1 MKMEI
6 PELLNQDDLLRIHYF
21 LKLNRG
27 LEERLTALYKQGT
40 ITATV
45 FTSRGQEAISVGSAY
60 ALDSRDVVS
69 PITRN
74 LGTMLVRGVPP
85 RDVFTQY
92 MGKAASPTGGKERIH
107 YFGDLSKGLV
117 ASLSVLGD
125 MIPVMAGVALA
136 NHSMRTGAVALTY
149 LGDGAVSTG
158 DFHEGMNMA
167 SVLRLGL
174 VLIIENNGYAY
185 STPVSRQ
192 AAVADLSLKARCYG
206 IPGSQVDGNDV
217 LAVYSRTREAL
228 ERARRGG
235 GPSIIE
241 AKTMR
246 VGGHSDADSS
256 WYVPEGEIESW
267 QERDPILLYE
277 SRLEAAGLLT
287 DADRAETEDRVRAI
301 LARELEVALR
311 SPEPDG
317 KSALG
322 GVYGD

>member
-6 PELLNQDDLLRIHYF
+6 PEPLNLDDLLRIHYF

-60 ALDSRDVVS
+60 ALDSREVVS

-74 LGTMLVRGVPP
+74 LGTMLVRGIPP

-92 MGKAASPTGGKERIH
+92 MGKATSPTRGKERIH

-136 NHSMRTGAVALTY
+136 NRSMRTGAVALTY

-192 AAVADLSLKARCYG
+192 AAIADLSMKAHCYG

-217 LAVYSRTREAL
+217 LAVYESTREAL
-228 ERARRGG
+228 ERARQGG

-267 QERDPILLYE
+267 QKRDPILLYE
-277 SRLEAAGLLT
+277 NRLEAAGLLT
-287 DADRAETEDRVRAI
+287 DVDRAETEDRVRTI

-317 KSALG
+317 KSAME
-322 GVYGD
+322 GVYGN

>member
-1 MKMEI
+1 MEI
-6 PELLNQDDLLRIHYF
+6 PEPLKEKDLRRLYYF

-60 ALDSRDVVS
+60 ALGPRDVVS

-74 LGTMLVRGVPP
+74 LGTMLVRGIPP

-92 MGKAASPTGGKERIH
+92 MGKATSPTGGKERIH

-117 ASLSVLGD
+117 ASLSILGD

-136 NHSMRTGAVALTY
+136 NRSMGRDAVALTY

-158 DFHEGMNMA
+158 DFHEGMNMV
-167 SVLRLGL
+167 SVLKLPM

-192 AAVADLSLKARCYG
+192 AAIDDLSLKARCYG
-206 IPGSQVDGNDV
+206 IPGSQVDGNDL

-228 ERARRGG
+228 ERARRGD

-241 AKTMR
+241 ARTMR

-267 QERDPILLYE
+267 EKRDPILRYE

-287 DADRAETEDRVRAI
+287 DADRVETEDRVRVI
-301 LARELEVALR
+301 LAKELEIALS

-317 KSALG
+317 KSALE

>member
-1 MKMEI
+1 MEI
-6 PELLNQDDLLRIHYF
+6 PEPLKKKDLRRLYYF

-92 MGKAASPTGGKERIH
+92 LGKATSPTGGKERIH

-117 ASLSVLGD
+117 ASLSILGD

-136 NHSMRTGAVALTY
+136 NRSMGKDAVALTY

-158 DFHEGMNMA
+158 DFHEGMNMV
-167 SVLRLGL
+167 SVLKLPM

-192 AAVADLSLKARCYG
+192 AAIDDLSLRARCYG
-206 IPGSQVDGNDV
+206 IPGAQVDGNDL

-228 ERARRGG
+228 ERARQGA

-241 AKTMR
+241 ARTMR

-267 QERDPILLYE
+267 EKRDPILRYE
-277 SRLEAAGLLT
+277 SRLEAAGFLT
-287 DADRAETEDRVRAI
+287 EADRVETEDRVRVI
-301 LARELEVALR
+301 LAQELEMALS

-317 KSALG
+317 KSALE